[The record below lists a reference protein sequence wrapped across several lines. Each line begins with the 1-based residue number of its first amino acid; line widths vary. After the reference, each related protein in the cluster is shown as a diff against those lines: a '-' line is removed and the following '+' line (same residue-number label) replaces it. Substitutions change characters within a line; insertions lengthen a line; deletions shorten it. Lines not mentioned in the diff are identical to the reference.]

1 MQKDLKDSEIYP
13 SELSKK
19 ESWTSWVSFLLVLAI
34 VLCSFLCLRDFW
46 TTSFGGV
53 VVDGSSMN
61 NTLYDGEKL
70 LMRYTS
76 AGAQAKRGDVIVVD
90 ARPYQSGGPKS
101 HLVKKN
107 DRVEADFLIKRLI
120 AIEGDT
126 VRWDENTDSLYIR
139 YAGKTEFV
147 LLEEKYAT
155 YKGGVEKYTFGDA
168 THGNV
173 TEYEVGKGE
182 IFFLG
187 DNRNNSI
194 DSRYKISEKS
204 NGSHLTCLY
213 RESDI
218 YGVVCDWAIEH
229 RDFLEKIFF

>member
-1 MQKDLKDSEIYP
+1 MQKDLKDSELYP
-13 SELSKK
+13 NEWKKK

-34 VLCSFLCLRDFW
+34 LLCAFFCVRDFW

-61 NTLYDGEKL
+61 DTFVDGEKL

-76 AGAQAKRGDVIVVD
+76 SGAKAERGDVIVVD
-90 ARPYQSGGPKS
+90 ARPYQKGGSKS
-101 HLVKKN
+101 
-107 DRVEADFLIKRLI
+107 DRVKEGDKVDADFLIKRLI

-126 VRWDENTDSLYIR
+126 VRWNETDDTLYIR
-139 YAGKTEFV
+139 YKGKSEFV
-147 LLEEKYAT
+147 PLKEDYAT
-155 YKGGVEKYTFGDA
+155 YKGGVEKYTFG
-168 THGNV
+168 TTSSGNV
-173 TEYEVGKGE
+173 TDYEVGKGE

-194 DSRYKISEKS
+194 DSRYKIAEKS

-213 RESDI
+213 EESDI
-218 YGVVCDWAIEH
+218 YGIVPEWAIAN
-229 RDFLEKIFF
+229 RNVLEKIFF